1 MGSRSGF
8 CLVVFCSPQ
17 KKLCS
22 GKSIA
27 FFVSFISL
35 GKILVLARS
44 SVLLFLR
51 FDELWRAL
59 FSIHIML

>member
-8 CLVVFCSPQ
+8 CLVLFSSPQ

-44 SVLLFLR
+44 SVLFLG
-51 FDELWRAL
+51 FDELWRDL
-59 FSIHIML
+59 FSIHIIL